1 MKFALMGLFAVAFV
15 AFSVN
20 RVNAQHYHNFG
31 GQLYYHQNVPHY
43 HDRAGHLVDRY
54 GHHIDG
60 HGNHTRIGVYEN
72 GSISPYSY
80 SQNYYSYR
88 PYVPSATYPLGAPNN
103 TAPLVER
110 VVIGANRNN
119 IASSS
124 AARWPSRGKVTIV
137 NPRDSGGDVRYSL
150 NGTEYRIQPGYTQ
163 VFDDDRNWI
172 VAFGSGGS
180 KGELRYTLIA
190 GTYKFTP
197 HDTGWDLK
205 LAKEIPSASPQGE
218 IPPPLPSPE

>member
-1 MKFALMGLFAVAFV
+1 MKVFNIYSVAIALIALSTATTFG
-15 AFSVN
+15 
-20 RVNAQHYHNFG
+20 QHYHNFG

-72 GSISPYSY
+72 GSISPYSS

-88 PYVPSATYPLGAPNN
+88 PYMPNSGIPLGAPGN
-103 TAPLVER
+103 TVPLVER
-110 VVIGANRNN
+110 VVIGANSNNN
-119 IASSS
+119 INPSP
-124 AARWPSRGKVTIV
+124 ARGPSRGKVTIV
-137 NPRDSGGDVRYSL
+137 NPRDSGGELRYSL
-150 NGTEYRIQPGYTQ
+150 NGTVYRIQPGYTQ
-163 VFDDDRNWI
+163 TFDDDRNWV
-172 VAFGSGGS
+172 VAFDSGGA

-190 GTYKFTP
+190 GAYKFAAQE
-197 HDTGWDLK
+197 TGWDLK
-205 LAKEIPSASPQGE
+205 LAKDAPPAPPPVD